1 LPVLRVVQQHQKQ
14 ADRALTKILPLTP
27 DEERRVGEAI
37 DARMRATPAG
47 GLILELG
54 RQLAASPNVRRFPR
68 RYEFRVLPEAAM
80 VNAFAIPGG
89 FVYIT
94 GGLQR
99 RFPATDPD
107 ALLFVIGHEIG
118 HVELGHCEDGY
129 RTREWFKKVGLEPI
143 GTVAGALRGLAQL
156 QFSEVQELE
165 ADAFAA
171 RLVDSVHRDPAAG
184 LRALELLG
192 LTDAADRDTH
202 RDPGRIAVEGLTD
215 YFRTHPGSWERRNRL
230 RREVARLRP
239 R

>member
-1 LPVLRVVQQHQKQ
+1 MPM
-14 ADRALTKILPLTP
+14 TP
-27 DEERRVGEAI
+27 DEERRVGEEI
-37 DARMRATPAG
+37 DAHMRAEPAG

-54 RQLAASPNVRRFPR
+54 RQLAASPLVQRFPR
-68 RYEFRVLPEAAM
+68 RYEFRVLPDAVM

-99 RFPATDPD
+99 RFPPTDPD

-129 RTREWFKKVGLEPI
+129 RTREWLRKVGLGSM

-171 RLVDSVHRDPAAG
+171 RLVDSEHRDPASG

-192 LTDAADRDTH
+192 LTDAVDRNTK
-202 RDPGRIAVEGLTD
+202 RDPARVAVEGLTD

-230 RREVARLRP
+230 RQEVARLRHQLHRP
-239 R
+239 